1 MFGLKKYYWFWMIAF
16 LVISNLTFSQGR
28 DKTIQFVARIVSE
41 NNMDFLP
48 SAYVFN
54 KNAGRGGISDNFG
67 LVELYVFPGDTIEF
81 SYVGYE
87 KQKYVVKNDKEIVQS
102 ALIRL
107 KEKSTMLQEVTVFR
121 HQNLEEFKK
130 AILNMELPDAEDRA
144 NMARNLEQSKLSN
157 LAIQAGQ
164 SSNFNYKNFSDN
176 MIFSQ
181 TNKTF
186 YNNALL
192 GLTNPFAWGNFLK
205 SIKNGDL
212 KRQENRDAY
221 FTLPRESVT
230 TGDYLKELKTR

>member
-87 KQKYVVKNDKEIVQS
+87 KQKYVVKNDKELVQS

-186 YNNALL
+186 YNNALF